1 MSVPEQ
7 PTLRDIIDERYRAH
21 AEEHRIH
28 ERAHE
33 REHVTTELAIKT
45 ATTTLDK
52 RLDGMNE
59 FRDQLRDQAATFVT
73 RDSFTGSIAALRQEI
88 ATEREARKE
97 LSGSLNTWRW
107 LAGFLGLSGIGAL
120 LWALNMM
127 QTVQATV
134 P

>member
-1 MSVPEQ
+1 MTD
-7 PTLRDIIDERYRAH
+7 PTLRDLMDERHWAH

-33 REHVTTELAIKT
+33 REHATTELAIKT

-59 FRDQLRDQAATFVT
+59 FRSALTDQASTFVR
-73 RDSFTGSIAALRQEI
+73 RDAMEAIVVGLKGEI

-97 LSGSLNTWRW
+97 LAGALNTWRW
-107 LAGFLGLSGIGAL
+107 LAGFLGLAGTG
-120 LWALNMM
+120 
-127 QTVQATV
+127 TVVYAITSAT

>member
-1 MSVPEQ
+1 MVE
-7 PTLRDIIDERYRAH
+7 PTLRDLIDERHRAH

-59 FRDQLRDQAATFVT
+59 FRNQLRDQASTFVP
-73 RDSFTGSIAALRQEI
+73 REAFTTAIAALRSEI

-97 LSGSLNTWRW
+97 MAGSLNAWRW
-107 LAGFLGLSGIGAL
+107 LAGFLGLAGTGTVIYAL
-120 LWALNMM
+120 TQVA
-127 QTVQATV
+127 Q
-134 P
+134 

>member
-1 MSVPEQ
+1 MSE
-7 PTLRDIIDERYRAH
+7 PTLRDLIDERARAH

-59 FRDQLRDQAATFVT
+59 FRDQLRDQAATFVQ
-73 RDSFTGSIAALRQEI
+73 RDAFTTTIAALRHEI
-88 ATEREARKE
+88 ATERESRKE
-97 LSGSLNTWRW
+97 LAGALNTWRW
-107 LAGFLGLSGIGAL
+107 LAGFLGVGGIGTVI
-120 LWALNMM
+120 WALSNASE
-127 QTVQATV
+127 VV